1 MTPKGVE
8 HTLRYT
14 VLASGSGGNASLVE
28 SDGFGVLIDTGLG
41 SRLLADRFAA
51 ADLSWSAVQ
60 AVVLT
65 HTHTDHWKDTAL
77 AQLHRLGIPLFC
89 HLGHYRTLSTYS
101 PAFAQLLS
109 SGLVRP
115 FDEHRPFDLS
125 NRLRC
130 TPLPIRHD
138 AGPTFAFR
146 FEAGGDLFGP
156 AVALGYAADLGC
168 WDDGLAEALT
178 DVDLL
183 AVEFNHD
190 VEMERTSG
198 RGAHLIARVLG
209 DEGHLSNDQAAA
221 LLRTVLRRSATGR
234 LRHLVQLHL
243 SRDCNR
249 PALARAA
256 ARPVLD
262 ELAPE
267 VRLHTADQDTPSPT
281 LHLGKGKVRRRGT
294 TRRRR
299 GAAPTEQAWLPGWN
313 WDNAGQVG

>member
-1 MTPKGVE
+1 M
-8 HTLRYT
+8 TLRYT

-28 SDGFGVLIDTGLG
+28 SDGFGVLIDAGLG
-41 SRLLADRFAA
+41 SRQLAARFADA
-51 ADLSWSAVQ
+51 GLSWSAVH

-77 AQLHRLGIPLFC
+77 AHLHRLGIPLFC
-89 HLGHYRTLSTYS
+89 HLGHYRMLSAYS
-101 PAFAQLLS
+101 AGFAQLLA

-125 NRLRC
+125 NKLRC

-146 FEAGGDLFGP
+146 FEGGGDLFGQ
-156 AVALGYAADLGC
+156 ATTLGYAADLGC
-168 WDDGLAEALT
+168 WDDALAGALA

-221 LLRTVLRRSATGR
+221 LVRTVLERSTAGR
-234 LRHLVQLHL
+234 LRHLIQLHL
-243 SRDCNR
+243 SQDCNR
-249 PALARAA
+249 PALAKSAA
-256 ARPVLD
+256 QPVLA
-262 ELAPE
+262 ELAPDA
-267 VRLHTADQDTPSPT
+267 RLHTADQDKPGPT
-281 LHLGKGKVRRRGT
+281 LLLGKGAVKRRGS

-299 GAAPTEQAWLPGWN
+299 GPAATEQAYLPGWN
-313 WDNAGQVG
+313 WDGAGQVG